1 MIVIS
6 TSQVVGLLQFPFS
19 RDEYEG
25 HFFFLIA
32 RMLLVYSSLGT
43 PIGSNKSSSSIGI
56 IIGAAVGGSLLF
68 LLLLLAG
75 FYAFRQ
81 KKKAE
86 KAAKQMD
93 PFGKYWN

>member
-1 MIVIS
+1 M
-6 TSQVVGLLQFPFS
+6 
-19 RDEYEG
+19 
-25 HFFFLIA
+25 
-32 RMLLVYSSLGT
+32 MLVYSSPGT
-43 PIGSNKSSSSIGI
+43 PIGSNKSSSSTGI
-56 IIGAAVGGSLLF
+56 IVGAAVGGSVLF

-81 KKKAE
+81 KIRAE

>member
-1 MIVIS
+1 M
-6 TSQVVGLLQFPFS
+6 QFPFS
-19 RDEYEG
+19 RDEYER